1 MHEMGLMDAMM
12 RMVKRICEEENLT
25 RVDKIVLEVGE
36 LSGIEIPYL
45 HDGYDAVVHGTEW
58 EKTKL
63 EVETVPGVLHCNDCD
78 SDFPLKNQELFCPEC
93 FGKNLSIKEG
103 RDMVLKSIEGD

>member
-1 MHEMGLMDAMM
+1 MHEMGLMDAML
-12 RMVKRICEEENLT
+12 RMVKRISAEEKLE

-45 HDGYDAVVHGTEW
+45 YDGFNAVIYGTDW
-58 EKTKL
+58 ADTKL

-78 SDFPLKNQELFCPEC
+78 IDFPLKNQELFCPEC